1 MALGA
6 AVGKEKR
13 RLCVHVFSVVCDHGQ
28 VSMVEDAFAAVLCR
42 PRCEVTLRTAP
53 SGHVSLRTSVVHAG
67 DGCWRSARMGSSAAA
82 GRFMVAASQIAP
94 DDVVCD
100 APAYCV
106 CTFEEWRKRVCASCF
121 SLASGRLTVRCPN
134 CEHAFYCSEQCRTRH
149 RIEGSVGSAPHGRV
163 CAALRRFAPLRKYGK
178 STANVLRLL
187 LEALACRADAT
198 DAADAADTAD
208 GLFDALVHHPPHWSQ
223 PKEAQEWAR
232 VSAAFRTLLSRCDW
246 WHAPPPSDDELF
258 ALVSRLDSNIFGCF
272 VRDDGAIFGHACYLQ
287 AATFNH
293 SCEPNCVAM
302 RGVARMRIVAQ
313 EAVAAG
319 EPLTISYID
328 ANRPVHARR
337 KDLSDHY
344 HFTCDC
350 PRCTAEAANGAVRTK
365 LTYGGGGAL
374 RRDAA
379 GKDAPRRGGV
389 ASRLPKAPPPPAAA
403 TKPTRPWFEALA

>member
-1 MALGA
+1 
-6 AVGKEKR
+6 
-13 RLCVHVFSVVCDHGQ
+13 
-28 VSMVEDAFAAVLCR
+28 MVEDAFAAVLCR

-121 SLASGRLTVRCPN
+121 SLGSGRLTVRCPN

-163 CAALRRFAPLRKYGK
+163 CAALRCFAPLRKYGK
-178 STANVLRLL
+178 STAN
-187 LEALACRADAT
+187 
-198 DAADAADTAD
+198 
-208 GLFDALVHHPPHWSQ
+208 

-389 ASRLPKAPPPPAAA
+389 ASPLPKAPPPPAAA